1 MNWEEHTIHTLKKL
15 YNDESYQ
22 KWSDSIQEGVIKN
35 FSGNL
40 DELLSRLSGLI
51 LSEFELGIEEKEK
64 IMKIMELAAAA
75 GKTL

>member
-51 LSEFELGIEEKEK
+51 MSEFELGIEEKEK

>member
-51 LSEFELGIEEKEK
+51 ISEFELGVEEKEK
-64 IMKIMELAAAA
+64 VMKIMELAAAA
-75 GKTL
+75 GKAL